1 MVLIKAH
8 LLSLLLRC
16 HLPPLLLVDVFTW
29 RFGAGDHAGRL
40 AVTICVLADGIAMG
54 HEGPTLLVV
63 EATC

>member
-1 MVLIKAH
+1 MVPVKTH
-8 LLSLLLRC
+8 LLSLLLGR

-29 RFGAGDHAGRL
+29 RLGAGDHAGRL
-40 AVTICVLADGIAMG
+40 AVTICVFADGIAVG